1 MCGRPARWSGLGR
14 GCVLRGCGWGCLVL
28 GRMAENEL
36 VGLARGCVVRC
47 EVAMELEWWTRGV
60 HQPTNAEIFEANNLQ
75 PITTTLRRRRLTFA
89 GHCYRSFESAPQ
101 PIMDVLFFSL
111 RGTRTRGN
119 RSNYRKLLSE
129 ETLLDE
135 TSLQNPMLNRDY
147 WRTITRK

>member
-1 MCGRPARWSGLGR
+1 MNKTLTKALSSGCNRLLPYALNIR
-14 GCVLRGCGWGCLVL
+14 
-28 GRMAENEL
+28 
-36 VGLARGCVVRC
+36 
-47 EVAMELEWWTRGV
+47 WTRGV

-75 PITTTLRRRRLTFA
+75 PITTTLHRRRLIFV

-111 RGTRTRGN
+111 QGTCTRGN

-135 TSLQNPMLNRDY
+135 TSLQNAMLNQDY